1 MIRRIVSVAVH
12 QPLLIGLLLILF
24 IAAGIAAFRSL
35 PVEAFPDV
43 TDVQVTVITLFPG
56 HAPEEVEKQITIP
69 LEIGLSGLPNAVR
82 MFSHTQFGLSYIIL
96 TFDDNANDYFAR
108 QQVLERL
115 QGADLPAGVQPELAP
130 LSTAIGEIYRYRVAG
145 TGLSVSELRSVQDW
159 VVARHL
165 KMIPGVADVVSFGGF
180 IKEYDVTVNT
190 ARMKSYRVTM
200 QQVFTALGRGNANA
214 GGSFLERGSQQYLIR
229 GIGML
234 RSSDDIGEIV
244 VAEHSGTPLLI
255 RDIAEVKLS
264 AVPRQ
269 GIVGQDGDD
278 EIASGIVLMR
288 KGENPSEVLAAV
300 KDRVAALNASI
311 LPPSVRIVPFYDRT
325 KLIETTLHTVFKN
338 LVEGALLVTIVL
350 YLFLGNLRAAGIV
363 AVIIPLSLLATF
375 IGLRVRGIPAN
386 LLSLGAMDFGIIVDG
401 AVIVLENVF
410 RHLTERQDVHRVPK
424 AIVLDAAV
432 EVGRPTVFSM
442 LVIII
447 AHLPIF
453 TLQRHEGRIFAPMA
467 YTVVSALIGSLLFSL
482 TLVPLL
488 SLFLLG
494 RTHAEEENLIVRLCK
509 RAYRPVLRFALERG
523 RLVLGAAVVAL
534 VGSLLLVPKL
544 GTEFLPELNE
554 GALWINI
561 MLPPGISVSE
571 TSRQLAR
578 IRSLL
583 RQFPEV
589 VSVLSKAGRPEDGTD
604 PKMINMAELLV
615 DVKPESEWPRGVTK
629 DVLVDRMNELL
640 QTIPG
645 IEPSFSQPIRDN
657 VLESI
662 SQIDGQIVVKVFG
675 DDMNVLRRVAND
687 VLRTIAPV
695 RGVARAFV
703 DRGGQVP
710 QLQIEID
717 RARAA
722 RYGLNVAD
730 VEDVIE
736 TALGGKR
743 ATELWEGERRFNV
756 VVRLSEEERQDE
768 AAIANML
775 VDTPSGP
782 RIPLSDVA
790 TVSVGSGSMNIARES
805 GMRVAAIGVFIQGR
819 DMGGVVNEMQQ
830 RVRGMRL
837 PPGYSITWGGEF
849 ENQQRAMARLRL
861 IVPISILLIFVLLF
875 NAFGTVKHAA
885 LILVNVPFAL
895 IGGILALYLT
905 GIHLSVSA
913 AIGFIALFGQAVL
926 NGVVMVSYFNQLRR
940 GGVGASHAAFEGSL
954 VRLRTVLMTTLLAML
969 GLTPMALSH
978 SIGSEVQKPLAVV
991 IIGGLFSA
999 AALTLLVLPAL
1010 YVMFERRSDH
1020 VGDAIAPAPAES

>member
-1 MIRRIVSVAVH
+1 MIRRIVSVALH
-12 QPLLIGLLLILF
+12 QPIYALLLLGFF
-24 IAAGIAAFRSL
+24 IVAGIAAFRSL

-43 TDVQVTVITLFPG
+43 TDIQVTVITLFPG
-56 HAPEEVEKQITIP
+56 HAPEEVEKQSTIP

-96 TFDDNANDYFAR
+96 TFNDNANDYFAR

-115 QGADLPAGVQPELAP
+115 QGIDLPTGVQPELAP

-145 TGLSVSELRSVQDW
+145 KGLDISELRSLQDW
-159 VVARHL
+159 VVARNL
-165 KMIPGVADVVSFGGF
+165 KLIPGVADVVSFGGF
-180 IKEYDVTVNT
+180 IKQYEITVNT
-190 ARMKSYRVTM
+190 ARMKSYNVTL
-200 QQVFTALGRGNANA
+200 QQVFNALGRGNANA
-214 GGSFLERGSQQYLIR
+214 GGSFLERGEQQYLIR

-234 RSSDDIGEIV
+234 RSPEDIGDIV

-255 RDIAEVKLS
+255 HDIAEVEVGT
-264 AVPRQ
+264 VPRQ
-269 GIVGQDGDD
+269 GLVGQDGDN
-278 EIASGIVLMR
+278 EIVSGIVLMR

-300 KDRVAALNASI
+300 KERVAAMNASI
-311 LPPSVRIVPFYDRT
+311 LPKPARIVPFYDRT
-325 KLIETTLHTVFKN
+325 KLIDTTLHTVFKN
-338 LVEGALLVTIVL
+338 LLEGAL

-375 IGLRVRGIPAN
+375 IGLRIRGIPAN

-410 RHLTERQDVHRVPK
+410 RHLTERQGHQRDPK
-424 AIVLDAAV
+424 AVILDAAV
-432 EVGRPTVFSM
+432 EVGRPTLFSM

-453 TLQRHEGRIFAPMA
+453 TLQRQEGRIFAPMA
-467 YTVVSALIGSLLFSL
+467 YTVVSALIGSLIFSL

-488 SLFLLG
+488 SLFMLG
-494 RTHAEEENLIVRLCK
+494 NTTAHEDNAIVRLCK
-509 RAYRPVLRFALERG
+509 RIYQPVLRFALER
-523 RLVLGAAVVAL
+523 RIAVVGAAILAL
-534 VGSLLLVPKL
+534 VGSLALVPKL

-578 IRSLL
+578 IRSTL

-589 VSVLSKAGRPEDGTD
+589 VSVLSKAGRPENGTD
-604 PKMINMAELLV
+604 PKMINMAEFLV
-615 DVKPESEWPRGVTK
+615 DVKPETAWPRGLTK
-629 DVLVDRMNELL
+629 EHLIDKMNAAL

-675 DDMNVLRRVAND
+675 EDIEKLRPLANEVLH
-687 VLRTIAPV
+687 TIAPV

-703 DRGGQVP
+703 DRAGQVP

-736 TALGGKR
+736 TALGGKT

-756 VVRLSEEERQDE
+756 VVRLSEEERHDE
-768 AAIANML
+768 AAIANVL
-775 VDTPSGP
+775 VDTPSGL
-782 RIPLSDVA
+782 RIPLSGVA
-790 TVSVGSGSMNIARES
+790 SVSVGSGSMNIARES
-805 GMRVAAIGVFIQGR
+805 GMRVAAIAVFIQGR

-830 RVRGMRL
+830 RVAGLRL
-837 PPGYSITWGGEF
+837 PTGYFVTWGGEF

-861 IVPISILLIFVLLF
+861 IVPISVMLIFILLF
-875 NAFGTVKHAA
+875 NAFGAVKHAA
-885 LILVNVPFAL
+885 LILVNVPLAL

-940 GGVGASHAAFEGSL
+940 TGVSAYQAAFDGSI

-978 SIGSEVQKPLAVV
+978 SIGSEVQRPLAVV

-999 AALTLLVLPAL
+999 VALTLLVLPAL
-1010 YVMFERRSDH
+1010 YVMFEGRH
-1020 VGDAIAPAPAES
+1020 HTTVEVTP